1 MQGKTGSESW
11 QEVWDKSV
19 NGPRALIDCWQEIPC
34 DPCQEACAQGS
45 IVLSS
50 GICAPPAL
58 HAEKCNGCGK
68 CVAICPGMAIFL
80 VDRSIGSGLAR
91 VTVPYEMRDEIR
103 LGGEAWAVD
112 GEGNYLAEGRITRVS
127 GAGRPGRT
135 MLLTIEVPEEWALKV
150 RGVRGRRKL
159 LEEPEEV
166 EAIEAVE
173 DFAFCRCEE
182 IDYSRLR
189 EIITQGEFRS
199 LPALRRFSRAGLGYC
214 QGRFCQSILRSQ
226 FLADCPEEDREV
238 ESFRVRAPVR
248 PVKLSRLGGEDG

>member
-1 MQGKTGSESW
+1 MSCAQDRIRGASSRLRSVFMQGKTGSESW

-19 NGPRALIDCWQEIPC
+19 NGPRALIDRWQEIPC

-91 VTVPYEMRDEIR
+91 VTVPYEMRAEIR

-112 GEGNYLAEGRITRVS
+112 GEGNYLAEGRIT
-127 GAGRPGRT
+127 
-135 MLLTIEVPEEWALKV
+135 
-150 RGVRGRRKL
+150 
-159 LEEPEEV
+159 
-166 EAIEAVE
+166 
-173 DFAFCRCEE
+173 
-182 IDYSRLR
+182 
-189 EIITQGEFRS
+189 
-199 LPALRRFSRAGLGYC
+199 
-214 QGRFCQSILRSQ
+214 
-226 FLADCPEEDREV
+226 
-238 ESFRVRAPVR
+238 
-248 PVKLSRLGGEDG
+248 GGS